1 MKPDIATLVG
11 LAAALGFILLGNH
24 LEGGH
29 LSAIV
34 QPTAALIV
42 FGGTL
47 GAVLVSFPMAA
58 CVQGLKATAKL
69 FGDKAVDSQALLD
82 QVVNY
87 AQKARRE
94 GIIALEEDAQQIADP
109 FFKKAILMVVDGV
122 DSKTVNETL
131 ELELAMLD
139 EQGEVPAKVYE
150 AGGGYAPTI
159 GIVGAVL
166 GLIHVM
172 SNLSDV
178 AKVGEGIAVAF
189 VATIYGVASANIF
202 FLPAANKLKIKHH
215 EEMVRREMIMHGV
228 LAIQQGEKPK
238 LIVDRLSAFVHGH
251 GAKAAHAEPKGQP
264 KAQSKPQTKAA
275 A

>member
-1 MKPDIATLVG
+1 MKIDVATLAG
-11 LAAALGFILLGNH
+11 LATALGFILLGNH

-29 LSAIV
+29 LHAIV

-47 GAVLVSFPMAA
+47 GAVLVSFPMATF
-58 CVQGLKATAKL
+58 VQAVKATAQFL
-69 FGDKAVDSQALLD
+69 GDKQVDSQGLLD
-82 QVVNY
+82 QIVNY

-94 GIIALEEDAQQIADP
+94 GIIALEEDAQGIADP
-109 FFKKAILMVVDGV
+109 FFRKAILMVVDGV

-131 ELELAMLD
+131 QLELAMLD
-139 EQGEVPAKVYE
+139 EQGEMPAKVYE

-189 VATIYGVASANIF
+189 VATIYGVASANIV

-238 LIVDRLSAFVHGH
+238 LIVDRLSAFMHGH
-251 GAKAAHAEPKGQP
+251 AAVPGQAEPKGP
-264 KAQSKPQTKAA
+264 SKGQTKAA